1 MPSQQR
7 LTSITAGS
15 LVPNDSRHVPKSTFP
30 RKARSPAEIPA
41 VKDSRDTMRYLIL
54 PSSLGAVL
62 VARSVATGGLSAV
75 LLDDDRA
82 VLVAELRRRFSDM
95 RVEAGDGDSALRA
108 LATEVVALVE
118 SPADP
123 DCAVDAPLD
132 ARGTAFQQLVWN
144 TLRGIPAG
152 TTVTYAEL
160 ARRVGRPN
168 AVRAVA
174 SACAANPLAIVV
186 PCHRVVR
193 SDGGLSGYRWGVERK
208 RALLAR
214 EAALGGDASG
224 GHPDATTSSD
234 TRTNRPEAT
243 AVSPRDAA

>member
-1 MPSQQR
+1 MPAQQR
-7 LTSITAGS
+7 FTI
-15 LVPNDSRHVPKSTFP
+15 
-30 RKARSPAEIPA
+30 
-41 VKDSRDTMRYLIL
+41 RYTIL

-82 VLVAELRRRFSDM
+82 VLVAELRRRFPGM
-95 RVEAGDGDSALRA
+95 PVEAADDDSTLRE
-108 LATEVVALVE
+108 LARKVVALVE

-123 DCAVDAPLD
+123 ECAVDAPLD
-132 ARGTAFQQLVWN
+132 ARGTAFQQLVWSA
-144 TLRGIPAG
+144 LRGIPAG

-160 ARRVGRPN
+160 ARRVGRPS

-214 EAALGGDASG
+214 EATTSGDARASQF
-224 GHPDATTSSD
+224 DV
-234 TRTNRPEAT
+234 T
-243 AVSPRDAA
+243 AASPRDAA